1 MFGIQEKIEK
11 QLQIQLEPSEFLLKI
26 IRNKLADLGVRLN
39 RLQLK
44 TLRCQ
49 LKETNPAI
57 TFDLTDL
64 QVARAKIKSR
74 SELEKAVELVLS
86 EIFSEAFQK
95 IDKIKDRLPDIMLN
109 LAEHAGEFF
118 FRQIRRTYRYGLNNR
133 REHQAF
139 FEKDILSIWGR
150 AITQLEVLLILSIE
164 SIGYIDKMFH
174 AEKTVYSETKWIVL
188 NRLHGRACQITGEII
203 CLLKSGYAD
212 GAEARWRSLHELSV
226 VSAFIFDHD
235 DYVADQYVQH
245 HIIEE
250 YKEILQQQSC
260 YPELNEDIEFCG
272 YKSEVERKRVELIEK
287 YGKHFGE
294 DYGWAFPVLGGK
306 KPSFRQ
312 IEEYVNLSSVRYAYR
327 KASHNIHAGVRG
339 TFLRLGLHPQ
349 SQSEIILAGASDYG
363 LEKPGSCA
371 AASLLLSTVTLLHG
385 VELIDA
391 AVFMKIIAKQAEI
404 TRKEFRRAHR
414 SMAQSNLY

>member
-1 MFGIQEKIEK
+1 MEKKGTVGLNRESSNSIETTKCCAVNFSTGDRDVWYSGKIEK

-57 TFDLTDL
+57 TFDLTAL

-133 REHQAF
+133 REHQAY

-174 AEKTVYSETKWIVL
+174 AEKTVYSETKW
-188 NRLHGRACQITGEII
+188 G
-203 CLLKSGYAD
+203 
-212 GAEARWRSLHELSV
+212 WWLS
-226 VSAFIFDHD
+226 
-235 DYVADQYVQH
+235 
-245 HIIEE
+245 
-250 YKEILQQQSC
+250 
-260 YPELNEDIEFCG
+260 
-272 YKSEVERKRVELIEK
+272 RK
-287 YGKHFGE
+287 
-294 DYGWAFPVLGGK
+294 
-306 KPSFRQ
+306 
-312 IEEYVNLSSVRYAYR
+312 
-327 KASHNIHAGVRG
+327 
-339 TFLRLGLHPQ
+339 
-349 SQSEIILAGASDYG
+349 
-363 LEKPGSCA
+363 
-371 AASLLLSTVTLLHG
+371 
-385 VELIDA
+385 
-391 AVFMKIIAKQAEI
+391 
-404 TRKEFRRAHR
+404 
-414 SMAQSNLY
+414 